1 MKKLSNESWIS
12 CEKNEFPPLY
22 IVSENNFRTTYRSE
36 KVLVQTKRD
45 EMFVAYCEKEKFA
58 DKRWDDE
65 IKWISH
71 GTGGRKMKVV
81 SKVVAWQELPE
92 KYKGE

>member
-12 CEKNEFPPLY
+12 CKKIGLPPLY

-45 EMFVAYCEKEKFA
+45 EE
-58 DKRWDDE
+58 R
-65 IKWISH
+65 
-71 GTGGRKMKVV
+71 
-81 SKVVAWQELPE
+81 
-92 KYKGE
+92 